1 MPTLHFARSG
11 WLAIVLLLSASSSA
25 FAGSSESEDLSK
37 ARAKFMQAT
46 ELEQAGNYAGALQAF
61 REVAQVRMTPQVRYH
76 IALCEE
82 KLGKLVAALGG
93 YELAL
98 AEAEA
103 LGPEFQKEVED
114 RASSLRA
121 RIPKLVID
129 RGEGAQAA
137 TIELDGVSLGASSI
151 GVEVPIDPGPHDITA
166 KAPGYK
172 GYNTTVDVA
181 EKQVERVSISLEKLP
196 MDENVA
202 TGTTSSGQPITSE
215 PTKHS
220 RVIPYVIGGVGA
232 AALVNS
238 GIFYVLQ
245 RKKDA
250 ELLDLCGNDHVCDP
264 KTDNITQGDV
274 DRALKMNQRM
284 RLYATITQ
292 VSLVAGVVALGTAG
306 VLILTEPKAPK
317 PAPSAR
323 WFFAPEAPG
332 ANLAGVSVNAAF

>member
-1 MPTLHFARSG
+1 
-11 WLAIVLLLSASSSA
+11 
-25 FAGSSESEDLSK
+25 
-37 ARAKFMQAT
+37 
-46 ELEQAGNYAGALQAF
+46 
-61 REVAQVRMTPQVRYH
+61 
-76 IALCEE
+76 
-82 KLGKLVAALGG
+82 
-93 YELAL
+93 
-98 AEAEA
+98 
-103 LGPEFQKEVED
+103 
-114 RASSLRA
+114 
-121 RIPKLVID
+121 
-129 RGEGAQAA
+129 
-137 TIELDGVSLGASSI
+137 
-151 GVEVPIDPGPHDITA
+151 
-166 KAPGYK
+166 
-172 GYNTTVDVA
+172 
-181 EKQVERVSISLEKLP
+181 

>member
-1 MPTLHFARSG
+1 MPTLHFARAG
-11 WLAIVLLLSASSSA
+11 WLAIALLLSASSSA

-98 AEAEA
+98 AEAES
-103 LGPEFQKEVED
+103 LGPEFQKDVED

-121 RIPKLVID
+121 RIPKLVIE

-137 TIELDGVSLGASSI
+137 TIELDGISLGASSI

-166 KAPGYK
+166 KAPGYR
-172 GYNTTVDVA
+172 GYNTTIDVP
-181 EKQVERVSISLEKLP
+181 EKQVERVAITLEKLP
-196 MDENVA
+196 FEEGVVAGTPVSGSLA
-202 TGTTSSGQPITSE
+202 TGQH
-215 PTKHS
+215 TKPS
-220 RVIPYVIGGVGA
+220 RVIPYVLGGVGA

-245 RKKDA
+245 RKKDS

-264 KTDNITQGDV
+264 KTDDISQSDV

-317 PAPSAR
+317 SPQNAR

-332 ANLAGVSVNAAF
+332 ANLAGVSLNGRF